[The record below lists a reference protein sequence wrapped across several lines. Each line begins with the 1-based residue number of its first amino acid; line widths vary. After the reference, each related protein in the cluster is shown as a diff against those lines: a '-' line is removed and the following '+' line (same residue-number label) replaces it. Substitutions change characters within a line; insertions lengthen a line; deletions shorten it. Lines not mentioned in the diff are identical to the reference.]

1 MGYNLK
7 LHEEDYFPHQWSFLT
22 SKKPINGL
30 IAGYGSGKT
39 PVFLHKT
46 FVNHISKK
54 NKKGVSNG
62 WVVYPTFDLAD
73 DLFVEPFK
81 DLLISKGIPFDYNI
95 SKHKFK
101 TPYGIIKLYQ
111 LQKPQRIIGAELT
124 YIGFDEFDVES
135 YKNCD
140 MAFKKSIGRM
150 RGADDCEIY
159 IVSTPEGYHY
169 CHKIFVEDAS
179 DDRALIHGKTTD
191 NKYLPDSYIELMR
204 NTYDER
210 LLDAYMDGQLT
221 NLQQGATYYAFIRE
235 THTGN
240 VSFNRSLPIRIG
252 MDWNVDPLCAVI
264 FQVYENQKP
273 NIRVVREISLH
284 HQGTGDLMT
293 QRMCDTVKELYPS
306 STYIA
311 YPDSTG
317 SARGSSAQYSD
328 IEIVRRNG
336 IRVNVKHI
344 NPRVVNRVN
353 AMNKQLA
360 DNNILIDTSCKDL
373 IGDLEKVTNKQGTRD
388 IDKSN
393 KNLTHLT
400 DAFGYG
406 VCWEFPVVKP
416 VIGTTDR

>member
-1 MGYNLK
+1 
-7 LHEEDYFPHQWSFLT
+7 
-22 SKKPINGL
+22 
-30 IAGYGSGKT
+30 
-39 PVFLHKT
+39 
-46 FVNHISKK
+46 
-54 NKKGVSNG
+54 
-62 WVVYPTFDLAD
+62 
-73 DLFVEPFK
+73 
-81 DLLISKGIPFDYNI
+81 
-95 SKHKFK
+95 
-101 TPYGIIKLYQ
+101 
-111 LQKPQRIIGAELT
+111 
-124 YIGFDEFDVES
+124 
-135 YKNCD
+135 
-140 MAFKKSIGRM
+140 
-150 RGADDCEIY
+150 
-159 IVSTPEGYHY
+159 
-169 CHKIFVEDAS
+169 
-179 DDRALIHGKTTD
+179 
-191 NKYLPDSYIELMR
+191 
-204 NTYDER
+204 
-210 LLDAYMDGQLT
+210 
-221 NLQQGATYYAFIRE
+221 
-235 THTGN
+235 
-240 VSFNRSLPIRIG
+240 

-273 NIRVVREISLH
+273 NIRVVSEISLH